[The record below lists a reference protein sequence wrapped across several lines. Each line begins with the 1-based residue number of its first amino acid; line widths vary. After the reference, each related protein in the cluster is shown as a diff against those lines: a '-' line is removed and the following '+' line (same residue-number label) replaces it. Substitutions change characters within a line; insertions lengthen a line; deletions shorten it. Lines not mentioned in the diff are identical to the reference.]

1 MCKVAQLVTMYGPK
15 DIHYDMVIIQFI
27 VSRTKS
33 ESRLLFR
40 RNLPCWLSEEMGDW
54 PMDAF

>member
-40 RNLPCWLSEEMGDW
+40 RNLPC
-54 PMDAF
+54 